1 MMSKK
6 IEIIEIIK
14 EIIENC
20 APNELNRIPALNE
33 KTVINN
39 LPIDS
44 FGMIE
49 IRTMIEDKYD
59 IMIFDF
65 ESINIIKIKDYVNLV
80 KNKLHAV

>member
-20 APNELNRIPALNE
+20 APNELKRMPALNE
-33 KTVINN
+33 KTIINN